1 MRTAINIVPD
11 ARTAAAE
18 KSADFEPF
26 FHCCRPGREIRE
38 KIIYERLNAFEKN
51 SSYGARSRNC

>member
-26 FHCCRPGREIRE
+26 STAVGRAGRYV
-38 KIIYERLNAFEKN
+38 KKLFT
-51 SSYGARSRNC
+51 SG